1 MVILILRWGVLIR
14 LHTRLHQYHNFYF
27 SSFRKTVVTWSLLKS
42 LSIASLPNFSV
53 KTTESG
59 SNSDH
64 SEGRSGLG
72 VLVVVF
78 LFFLFSLSLHRGKK
92 CFLNIF
98 LLHLDLN
105 KYMCDLNTVFKFADT
120 LGNYERFYC
129 FVNIFTG
136 LLCPWRILEWSDQLP
151 LWLRQLMWWNILFND
166 NKTRCHCI
174 FHCINVKS
182 FSRDLL
188 SCYIM
193 QDESFVWNTIKYR
206 EMLYSCCWISTLTT
220 LADIFFDSASVNS
233 SCVRPPPPPTPQGR
247 LRGIC
252 PSCKSRG

>member
-1 MVILILRWGVLIR
+1 
-14 LHTRLHQYHNFYF
+14 
-27 SSFRKTVVTWSLLKS
+27 
-42 LSIASLPNFSV
+42 
-53 KTTESG
+53 
-59 SNSDH
+59 
-64 SEGRSGLG
+64 
-72 VLVVVF
+72 
-78 LFFLFSLSLHRGKK
+78 
-92 CFLNIF
+92 
-98 LLHLDLN
+98 
-105 KYMCDLNTVFKFADT
+105 MCDLNTVFKFADT

-136 LLCPWRILEWSDQLP
+136 LLCPWRILEWSDQVP

-193 QDESFVWNTIKYR
+193 QDESFVWHAIKYR

-233 SCVRPPPPPTPQGR
+233 SCVRPPHPHPRGDCGAFALLVSPGARALANLARPGGR
-247 LRGIC
+247 VLG
-252 PSCKSRG
+252 SFSNDDGDGKENGTWK